1 MVSRCWRHVLCR
13 DGAGVTDARREAIA
27 RRRLVA
33 VTVTVASLAAL
44 IALVQGLGS
53 HARGDRAVHV
63 GDAPRSRG
71 ELRAGSDPSVLPGPV
86 LIADRDNNRLLEV
99 SPTGQVLWRFPEP
112 GELAPEQS
120 FKLPDDA
127 FFSPDGS
134 QVVVTQEDDFVIS
147 VVDVAHPR
155 ITFRYGHPGIPGSE
169 PGFLHNPDDALL
181 TPGGAILS
189 ADIKNCRIVVIRPPA
204 HYVTH
209 QLGETGVTEINGGW
223 IDVLDREGRPVTDTH
238 PPGFSYPSDTNEVDP
253 GVFLSADYTSP
264 GAIETFTPTGRL
276 LWR

>member
-63 GDAPRSRG
+63 GYAPRSRG

-99 SPTGQVLWRFPEP
+99 SPTGQVLWRFPE
-112 GELAPEQS
+112 
-120 FKLPDDA
+120 
-127 FFSPDGS
+127 
-134 QVVVTQEDDFVIS
+134 
-147 VVDVAHPR
+147 
-155 ITFRYGHPGIPGSE
+155 
-169 PGFLHNPDDALL
+169 
-181 TPGGAILS
+181 
-189 ADIKNCRIVVIRPPA
+189 
-204 HYVTH
+204 
-209 QLGETGVTEINGGW
+209 
-223 IDVLDREGRPVTDTH
+223 DRESGVS
-238 PPGFSYPSDTNEVDP
+238 GAGVDL
-253 GVFLSADYTSP
+253 G
-264 GAIETFTPTGRL
+264 
-276 LWR
+276 